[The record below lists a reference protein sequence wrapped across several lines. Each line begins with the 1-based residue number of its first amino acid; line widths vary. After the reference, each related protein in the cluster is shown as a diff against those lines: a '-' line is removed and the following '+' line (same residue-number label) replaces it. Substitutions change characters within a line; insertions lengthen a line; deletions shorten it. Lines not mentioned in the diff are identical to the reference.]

1 MDIMKMMGKARELQS
16 RMGDLQEELKSVEA
30 TGESGAGSVTA
41 RVNGQMALVA
51 LTIDPELMKP
61 EEKEIVED
69 LVIAAVADARAK
81 VEIQVQEK
89 TQSVMGD
96 MGLPAGMKLPFGG

>member
-16 RMGDLQEELKSVEA
+16 RMGALQDELKEIEV
-30 TGESGAGSVTA
+30 TGEAGAGSVVA
-41 RVNGQMALVA
+41 RMNGQMTLIA

-69 LVIAAVADARAK
+69 LVIAAVSDARTK
-81 VEIQVQEK
+81 VEVEVQAK
-89 TQSVMGD
+89 TQGMMGD
-96 MGLPAGMKLPFGG
+96 MGLPPGLKLPFG